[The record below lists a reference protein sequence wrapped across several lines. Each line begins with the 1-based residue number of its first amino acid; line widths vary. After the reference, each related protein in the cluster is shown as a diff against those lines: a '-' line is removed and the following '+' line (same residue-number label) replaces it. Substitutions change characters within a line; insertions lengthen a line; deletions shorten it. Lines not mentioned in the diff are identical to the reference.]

1 MGIITLDRK
10 KIFYF
15 LLCMAF
21 FGSLPSIKAQ
31 CPTVT
36 DLTQSFCDVESP
48 TIASLAATAN
58 GNGVAWYATATSTT
72 PLSPTSG
79 LADGEDYFADDNSGT
94 CGVRP
99 RVVVTVYGRPFAQSF
114 QGPCVDDPSD
124 ATIADLTATGN
135 NIQWYLSPSGGS
147 PLPSTTVLAD
157 NTFYY
162 ASQTNPDTGCET
174 SRRPVLVTVGV
185 VPVPTG
191 DPIQSFCNL
200 PGNPPTLNNVVVSG
214 DNNWYATASSAVPIP
229 LSTTLVNG
237 QSYFA
242 TTVDPPCESSTRFE
256 VQVVLVQPNNAGT
269 NGNRSICVNELTT
282 TPPFNLF
289 ALLGGTPDNTGT
301 WAGPLTTSNGFQGT
315 VNVSTLT
322 LAGSPY
328 TFTYTVSSALCAT
341 ATSTVTI
348 TVLPVPVVSIAANTT
363 ICSGNNATVTFT
375 GTPNATVTYN
385 INGGA
390 NQTINLNGTGTAT
403 VTNTYTTTTTFNLV
417 SVSSAS
423 TPSCT
428 QTQTG
433 SVTINVLPQ
442 PTVTLSPAITVCPNG
457 SATVTF
463 TGTPNATITYTVNG
477 GSNQTIVLNAAGT
490 ATITNNY
497 TATTTYNLVGAA
509 SATTPVC
516 TNAQTGSVTVT
527 VRPLPTVAISGTAN
541 ICANGSATVTFTGTP
556 NAIVTYTI
564 NGGANQTINLNG
576 AGTATITN
584 TFATTTVYTLVSVV
598 TSGLPACSQPQ
609 TGSATITVIPPP
621 TATIAANN
629 TICSGSSATVTFTGT
644 PNATVTYNINGGAS
658 QTIVLNAS
666 GTATITNT
674 YTTTTVFNLVN
685 VASSGTP
692 SCTQTLTGNI
702 TITVLPLPTV
712 TVTGNTTI
720 CPNASATVTFTGT
733 PNAIVT
739 YTVNGGPS
747 QTITL
752 NAAGTASITNT
763 YATTTVYTIVS
774 AATGGTPNC
783 SQPQTGT
790 VTVTVTPLPTV
801 TISGTAS
808 VCPNGAATITFTGT
822 PNATVTY
829 TVNGGPNQTIVLS
842 AGGTATITG
851 NYTATTVFTL
861 VSIATSGTPSCS
873 QPQTGSATITVTP
886 LPTATIASSS
896 TICIGASA
904 TVTFTG
910 TPNAIVTYTAN
921 GGPNQ
926 TITLNAAGTATITS
940 TFSATTVY
948 TLVGVAT
955 SGTPSCSQPLT
966 GTITITVVPQ
976 PTASIAANANIC
988 SGGSATVTFTGTPN
1002 ATVTYTI
1009 NGGSNQTI
1017 VLDAAGTATV
1027 TNTYTATTTF
1037 NLVSVTSTGTPGCS
1051 QPATGTVTITVIPP
1065 PTVTIAANTTICSG
1079 QNATVT
1085 FTGTPN
1091 ATVTYNSNGGANQTI
1106 VLNAAGTAT
1115 ITNTYTANTTINLVS
1130 VATSGTPSCSQPA
1143 TGSVTITVLPLP
1155 IVSIA
1160 STTTTIC
1167 SGTTGTVTFTGT
1179 PNAIVTYT
1187 INGGP
1192 SQTITLNA
1200 AGTATLTNTYTATAI
1215 FNLVSVATTGS
1226 PGCSQPQTGT
1236 VTITVVPPP
1245 TVTAV
1250 SSATTICS
1258 GGSATVTFTGTPNA
1272 TVTYTVNAG
1281 PSQTIVLDATGTAT
1295 ITNTYTATTVFA
1307 ITGIA
1312 TSGTPNCMQPQ
1323 NTTIT
1328 INVTPLPT
1336 ATVGP
1341 DSNICN
1347 GQSATVT
1354 FTGTP
1359 NATVTYTINGG
1370 PNQTIVLDASGTATL
1385 TNTYTADA
1393 TISLVGVA
1401 TSGTPSCSQP
1411 LTGGA
1416 VITVLPAPIASI
1428 SGDSLLCS
1436 GESATVTFTGT
1447 PNATISYT
1455 ENNGPNQ
1462 TIVLDASG
1470 QAEINADFT
1479 ATTIYTLVSVTSP
1492 GTPACVQ
1499 PVTGTVTI
1507 EIVPLPTVAMTSDV
1521 TICFGDSATVTFTG
1535 TPDAQVTYNIDG
1547 GDDQIIVLDAA
1558 GTATI
1563 TNTYTAT
1570 TVFNLTYITLTGT
1583 PSCNQDVTGT
1593 LTITVEPIP
1602 TVTVSGDATI
1612 CSGADAT
1619 ITFTGTPNAAVTYTL
1634 NGDSATVILD
1644 ASGNATITNSFTV
1657 DSVLNLVSITTAGSP
1672 GCTQSVTGTVTITVA
1687 PLPIVSVIA
1696 NTNVCVGQAAT
1707 ITFNGTPNATVTY
1720 NINNT
1725 GDQTIVLDATG
1736 TATITNTFTANATI
1750 VLVSIQSAGTPSCTS
1765 PLTDVINITVNPLPT
1780 VAITALNTTIC
1791 SGSIAGV
1798 RFTGTPN
1805 SIVTYTS
1812 NGNAQTIAIGA
1823 SGIAIL
1829 STAYTATTTINLVSI
1844 ALANPPGCSQTQ
1856 TGSVTINV
1864 TQPPNAG
1871 SNAVLPLCG
1880 NSAPQDLFLLLGP
1893 TAQTGGTWT
1902 PALASGTGVFNPA
1915 LDTAGTYVYT
1925 VVGTP
1930 PCIND
1935 TASASVTV
1943 TQQTDAGTDG
1953 VASLCS
1959 NADPIDLFTFLGGTP
1974 QPGGTWSPALPS
1986 GSGVLNPGVDAAG
1999 VYTYTVTGVAPCVD
2013 DSSTVT
2019 VSITPGPDAGIPG
2032 TLTLCTNS
2040 TAQDLFASLGGTP
2053 QVGGTWT
2060 PTLTSG
2066 TGIFDPAVD
2075 PVGVYTY
2082 TFSGNQPC
2090 DDDTATVTVTVN
2102 PVPNAGID
2110 GTAIY
2115 CSNYAP
2121 SDLIVFLGAT
2131 AQPGGTWTPALASGT
2146 GVFNPLVDA
2155 AGTYTYT
2162 VGGGLCSTDTAEVVV
2177 TVFQSPNAGGLGA
2190 TLLINSCVTTNSVDL
2205 FTGLNG
2211 TQGVGSWNDDDGTGA
2226 LTDNVFNPSIAGAGT
2241 YHFTYTVSGGISPC
2255 VSDSATVTVV
2265 VDPTPNSGT
2274 FAGIQSICTSVGTF
2288 DLTTLLTGSQPN
2300 GVWTDSNNVVVTSPI
2315 DVSTLAAGTYD
2326 YTYTITNGCG
2336 TDTETV
2342 QLTILPNPVLNLPD
2356 VTVASPICVGQNAVV
2371 SFANMTDGDYT
2382 LTYDLS
2388 GSNVLQGQTVNLTI
2402 TGGAGSFDI
2411 PAASIPNTGI
2421 TTVTFLNIASA
2432 ATSCATVVADVSAN
2446 FTVNPNADLVDANL
2460 AIATACIG
2468 SDAVV
2473 TISGAT
2479 GLPDGDY
2486 TFDYNIPT
2494 ATPPTATTS
2503 SVTVSAGA
2511 GQFNIPSASIATA
2524 GNYTLTITAITSLTS
2539 GCNNTSENAT
2549 ANFTVNPT
2557 LDLVDANLSIATTC
2571 VGSDAVVTIAGATGL
2586 ADGDYTFDY
2595 SIPTATP
2602 PTATTGTVTIASGA
2616 GQFNIAAASIATAG
2630 NYTMTIT
2637 AITSVSS
2644 GCNNASENATA
2655 NFAVN
2660 PTSDL
2665 VDANLTI
2672 ANVCQ
2677 GSDAIVLISGATG
2690 LTDGDYTFDYNIPT
2704 ATPPTA
2710 TTGTITIS
2718 GGVGQ
2723 FNVPSASIATAGNYT
2738 LTINAITSLSG
2749 SCNNASENASANFAV
2764 NATADLVDA
2773 NLSIANVCSG
2783 TDATVLIAGATG
2795 LPDGNYTFDYSIPTA
2810 TPTSGTTATVSI
2822 VAGAGQF
2829 NIPAA
2834 SVSIAGNYTMTI
2846 TAIISAASGCDN
2858 TSENA
2863 AASFTIL
2870 ALPNATGATLN
2881 AVDACLG
2888 FANIVGIS
2896 GATSLTD
2903 GNYDIDYT
2911 LTGANTAATTVN
2923 VTFTGGNASFTIPA
2937 TELANLGSVTLTV
2950 SQITG
2955 AANPCGAIGAGF
2967 TTAFDVSQPDDAVLN
2982 DKGNEF
2988 CATDNPRISSLS
3000 ANISGNETVVWY
3012 DAASGGAAYGD
3023 NDLLVDGTTY
3033 YAVIQNAAGCES
3045 ATRLPVTVDLTK
3057 CNDIVIPD
3065 GFSPNGDGVNED
3077 FFIRNLIEKYPNF
3090 KLEIYNRY
3098 GNIVYKGNRF
3108 TPNWDGTTNEGGL
3121 KLGNSLL
3128 PTGVYFY
3135 ILEFNDGVR
3144 DPKQGRV
3151 YLNR

>member
-10 KIFYF
+10 KIFY
-15 LLCMAF
+15 LLFCVAF
-21 FGSLPSIKAQ
+21 FGSLQSIKAQ

-36 DLTQSFCDVESP
+36 NLNQSFCDVESP
-48 TIASLAATAN
+48 TIASLAATSN
-58 GNGVAWYATATSTT
+58 GNGVVWYATATSTT
-72 PLSPTSG
+72 PLSPASG

-94 CGVRP
+94 CGTRP
-99 RVVVTVYGRPFAQSF
+99 RVVVTVYARPFAQSF

-135 NIQWYLSPSGGS
+135 NIQWYLTASGGT

-185 VPVPTG
+185 VPIPTG
-191 DPIQSFCNL
+191 DPIQSFCNI
-200 PGNPPTLNNVVVSG
+200 PGNPPTLNDVVVSG

-229 LSTTLVNG
+229 LSTQLVNG

-256 VQVVLVQPNNAGT
+256 VQVNLVAPNNAGT
-269 NGNRSICVNELTT
+269 NGTRSICVNELAT
-282 TPPFNLF
+282 TPAFNLF
-289 ALLGGTPDNTGT
+289 ALLGGTPNNTGT
-301 WAGPLTTSNGFQGT
+301 WSGPLTTANGFQGT

-328 TFTYTVSSALCAT
+328 TFTYTVSSALCPT
-341 ATSTVTI
+341 ATSTVII
-348 TVLPVPVVSIAANTT
+348 TVLPVPTVAIAANTT
-363 ICSGNNATVTFT
+363 ICSGTSATVTFT
-375 GTPNATVTYN
+375 GTPNAAVTYN
-385 INGGA
+385 INSGP
-390 NQTINLNGTGTAT
+390 NQTINLNGSGTAT
-403 VTNTYTTTTTFNLV
+403 ITNTYTTTTTFNLV
-417 SVSSAS
+417 SVAS
-423 TPSCT
+423 TSTPACS

-433 SVTINVLPQ
+433 SVTINVLPP

-463 TGTPNATITYTVNG
+463 TGTPNATITYTVNSG
-477 GSNQTIVLNAAGT
+477 PNQTITLNAAGA
-490 ATITNNY
+490 ATITQTY
-497 TATTTYNLVGAA
+497 TATTTYTLVSAA

-516 TNAQTGSVTVT
+516 TNPQTGSMVVT

-541 ICANGSATVTFTGTP
+541 VCTGGSATVTFTGTP
-556 NAIVTYTI
+556 NAIVTYTV
-564 NGGANQTINLNG
+564 NSGPNQTINLNA

-584 TFATTTVYTLVSVV
+584 TFTATTTYTLVSVV

-609 TGSATITVIPPP
+609 TGSVVITVLPPP

-644 PNATVTYNINGGAS
+644 PNATVTYNINGGGS
-658 QTIVLNAS
+658 QTIVLNAA
-666 GTATITNT
+666 GTATLTNT
-674 YTTTTVFNLVN
+674 YTANAVFNLVSA
-685 VASSGTP
+685 ASSGTP
-692 SCTQTLTGNI
+692 SCTQPLTGSI
-702 TITVLPLPTV
+702 TITVRPLPTV
-712 TVTGNTTI
+712 TASGNATI
-720 CPNASATVTFTGT
+720 CPNTAATVTFTGT
-733 PNAIVT
+733 PNAIIT
-739 YTVNGGPS
+739 YTVNSGPN

-752 NAAGTASITNT
+752 NATGTATLTNT
-763 YATTTVYTIVS
+763 YTATTVYTIVS

-801 TISGTAS
+801 TISGTAN

-829 TVNGGPNQTIVLS
+829 TVNSGPNQTIALN

-851 NYTATTVFTL
+851 NYTVTTVFTL
-861 VSIATSGTPSCS
+861 VGVATSGTPSCS
-873 QPQTGSATITVTP
+873 QPQTGTATISVTP

-910 TPNAIVTYTAN
+910 TPNAIVTYTVN
-921 GGPNQ
+921 SGPNQ
-926 TITLNAAGTATITS
+926 TITLNAAGTAAITQAY
-940 TFSATTVY
+940 SATTVF
-948 TLVGVAT
+948 TLVSVAT
-955 SGTPSCSQPLT
+955 AGTPSCSQPAT
-966 GTITITVVPQ
+966 GTITITVVPP
-976 PTASIAANANIC
+976 PTVAIAANANIC

-1009 NGGSNQTI
+1009 NGGGNQTI
-1017 VLDAAGTATV
+1017 VLNAAGTATI
-1027 TNTYTATTTF
+1027 TNTYTATTIF
-1037 NLVSVTSTGTPGCS
+1037 NLVSIASTGTPGCS
-1051 QPATGTVTITVIPP
+1051 QPQTGSVTITVIPP

-1079 QNATVT
+1079 QSATVS

-1091 ATVTYNSNGGANQTI
+1091 ATVTYNINSGPNQTI
-1106 VLNAAGTAT
+1106 LLNAAGTAT
-1115 ITNTYTANTTINLVS
+1115 LTNTYTTNTTINLIS

-1155 IVSIA
+1155 VAAISA
-1160 STTTTIC
+1160 TTTTIC

-1179 PNAIVTYT
+1179 PNATVTYT
-1187 INGGP
+1187 INGGGN
-1192 SQTITLNA
+1192 QTIVLNA

-1245 TVTAV
+1245 TVTAS
-1250 SSATTICS
+1250 SSASTICS

-1272 TVTYTVNAG
+1272 TVTYNING
-1281 PSQTIVLDATGTAT
+1281 GGSQTIVLNASGTAT
-1295 ITNTYTATTVFA
+1295 ITNTYTATTVFT

-1312 TSGTPNCMQPQ
+1312 TSGTPSCTLPQ
-1323 NTTIT
+1323 NSTIT

-1341 DSNICN
+1341 DANICS
-1347 GQSATVT
+1347 GQSATLT

-1359 NATVTYTINGG
+1359 NAIVTYTVNSG
-1370 PNQTIVLDASGTATL
+1370 PNQTITLGAAGTATL
-1385 TNTYTADA
+1385 TNTYTANT
-1393 TISLVGVA
+1393 TITLVSVA
-1401 TSGTPSCSQP
+1401 TAGTPSCSQP
-1411 LTGGA
+1411 LSGGA
-1416 VITVLPAPIASI
+1416 VITVLPVPTASI
-1428 SGDSLLCS
+1428 IGGELLCS
-1436 GESATVTFTGT
+1436 GENATVEFEGT
-1447 PNATISYT
+1447 PFATITYT
-1455 ENNGPNQ
+1455 INNGPEL
-1462 TIVLDASG
+1462 TIVLDDEG
-1470 QAEINADFT
+1470 HAEISDDYT
-1479 ATTIYTLVSVTSP
+1479 ATTTFTLVSVTSP
-1492 GTPACVQ
+1492 GPSGCVL
-1499 PVTGTVTI
+1499 PVTGSVTI
-1507 EIVPLPTVAMTSDV
+1507 EIIPLPTVTITSDV
-1521 TICFGDSATVTFTG
+1521 TICSGGSATVTFNG
-1535 TPDAQVTYNIDG
+1535 SPDAQVTYNIDG

-1558 GTATI
+1558 GTASI

-1570 TVFNLTYITLTGT
+1570 TVFNVTYVTLTGT
-1583 PSCNQDVTGT
+1583 PSCNQDVTGSV
-1593 LTITVEPIP
+1593 TITVEPIP
-1602 TVTVSGDATI
+1602 TVTISGDATV
-1612 CSGADAT
+1612 CSGDDAT
-1619 ITFTGTPNAAVTYTL
+1619 ITFSGTPNATVTYTV
-1634 NGDSATVILD
+1634 NGDTNTVTLD
-1644 ASGNATITNSFTV
+1644 ASGNATVTIPFTANSV
-1657 DSVLNLVSITTAGSP
+1657 INLVSITTAGSP
-1672 GCTQSVTGTVTITVA
+1672 GCTQTVTGTVTITVA
-1687 PLPIVSVIA
+1687 PLPTVSIIA
-1696 NTNVCVGQAAT
+1696 NTNVCAGQAST
-1707 ITFNGTPNATVTY
+1707 ITFNGTPGATVTY

-1725 GDQTIVLDATG
+1725 GDQTVVLDASG

-1750 VLVSIQSAGTPSCTS
+1750 ALVSIQSSGTPSCTS
-1765 PLTDVINITVNPLPT
+1765 PLADVINITVNPLPT
-1780 VAITALNTTIC
+1780 VAITTVNTTIC
-1791 SGSIAGV
+1791 SGSVTAV
-1798 RFTGTPN
+1798 RFVGTPN
-1805 SIVTYTS
+1805 TIVTYTA
-1812 NGNAQTIAIGA
+1812 NGNTQTINIGP

-1829 STAYTATTTINLVSI
+1829 TAPYTVTTVINIVSV
-1844 ALANPPGCSQTQ
+1844 ALANPPSCSQPQ
-1856 TGSVTINV
+1856 TGTVTITV

-1893 TAQTGGTWT
+1893 TAQTGGTWS

-1915 LDTAGTYVYT
+1915 VDTAGTYVYT

-1943 TQQTDAGTDG
+1943 TPQTDAGTDG

-1959 NADPIDLFTFLGGTP
+1959 NTDPIDLFTFLGGTP

-1986 GSGVLNPGVDAAG
+1986 GTGVLNPGSDAAG
-1999 VYTYTVTGVAPCVD
+1999 VYTYTVVGVAPCVD

-2019 VSITPGPDAGIPG
+2019 VSITPGPDAGISG
-2032 TLTLCTNS
+2032 SLTLCANS
-2040 TAQDLFASLGGTP
+2040 AAQDLFASLGGTP
-2053 QVGGTWT
+2053 QVGGTWS
-2060 PTLTSG
+2060 PAMASG
-2066 TGIFDPAVD
+2066 TGVFDPAVD
-2075 PVGVYTY
+2075 AAGVYTY

-2090 DDDTATVTVTVN
+2090 DDDTATVTVTVS
-2102 PVPNAGID
+2102 PIPNAGVD

-2121 SDLIVFLGAT
+2121 SDLIAFLGAT
-2131 AQPGGTWTPALASGT
+2131 AQPGGTWSPALASGT
-2146 GVFNPLVDA
+2146 GIFNPLVDA

-2190 TLLINSCVTTNSVDL
+2190 TLLINSCITSTSVDL
-2205 FTGLNG
+2205 FTGLSGSQGIG
-2211 TQGVGSWNDDDGTGA
+2211 TWNDDDGSGA
-2226 LTDNVFNPSIAGAGT
+2226 QIDNIFNPSIAGVGT
-2241 YHFTYTVSGGISPC
+2241 YHFTYTVTGGISPC

-2274 FAGIQSICTSVGTF
+2274 FSGVQSICTSVGTF
-2288 DLTTLLTGSQPN
+2288 DLATLLTGNQTG
-2300 GVWTDSNNVVVTSPI
+2300 GVWTDSSNVVVTSPI
-2315 DVSTLAAGTYD
+2315 DVSTFTAGTYD
-2326 YTYTITNGCG
+2326 YTYTITNTCG

-2356 VTVASPICVGQNAVV
+2356 VSVASPVCVGQNAVV

-2388 GSNVLQGQTVNLTI
+2388 VSNILAGQTVNLTI
-2402 TGGAGSFDI
+2402 AGGNGTFDI
-2411 PAASIPNTGI
+2411 PATSIPNTGI

-2432 ATSCATVVADVSAN
+2432 TTSCSTIIADVSAN
-2446 FTVNPNADLVDANL
+2446 FTVSPLADLVDANL
-2460 AIATACIG
+2460 NIANACLG

-2486 TFDYNIPT
+2486 TFDYSIPT
-2494 ATPPTATTS
+2494 ATPDTGTTGT
-2503 SVTVSAGA
+2503 VTVTGGA
-2511 GQFNIPSASIATA
+2511 GQFNIPAASITAA

-2539 GCNNTSENAT
+2539 GCNNTSENAV
-2549 ANFTVNPT
+2549 ANFTVNPVS
-2557 LDLVDANLSIATTC
+2557 DVADVDLSIANTC
-2571 VGSDAVVTIAGATGL
+2571 LGSNATVQISGATGL
-2586 ADGDYTFDY
+2586 PDGDYTFDY

-2602 PTATTGTVTIASGA
+2602 DTATTGTVTITGGA
-2616 GQFNIAAASIATAG
+2616 GQFDIPAASIATAG

-2637 AITSVSS
+2637 AITSISG
-2644 GCNNASENATA
+2644 GCNNASENASATFTVTPA
-2655 NFAVN
+2655 
-2660 PTSDL
+2660 SDL
-2665 VDANLTI
+2665 VDADLSI
-2672 ANVCQ
+2672 ANVCT
-2677 GSDAIVLISGATG
+2677 GSNATVQISATG
-2690 LTDGDYTFDYNIPT
+2690 LTDGDYTFDYSIPT
-2704 ATPPTA
+2704 ATPATG
-2710 TTGTITIS
+2710 TTGTVTIT
-2718 GGVGQ
+2718 GGAGQ
-2723 FNVPSASIATAGNYT
+2723 FDIPSASIATAGNYT
-2738 LTINAITSLSG
+2738 LTITAITSLSGACNNASENASATFTVTPSSDLVDANLGIANVCSGTDAVVLISGATGLADGNYTFDYSIPTATPTTATTGTVAIASGAGQFNIPAAMVTAAGNYTMTITAITSLSG
-2749 SCNNASENASANFAV
+2749 SCNNASENAA
-2764 NATADLVDA
+2764 AT
-2773 NLSIANVCSG
+2773 
-2783 TDATVLIAGATG
+2783 
-2795 LPDGNYTFDYSIPTA
+2795 
-2810 TPTSGTTATVSI
+2810 
-2822 VAGAGQF
+2822 
-2829 NIPAA
+2829 
-2834 SVSIAGNYTMTI
+2834 
-2846 TAIISAASGCDN
+2846 
-2858 TSENA
+2858 
-2863 AASFTIL
+2863 FTIL
-2870 ALPNATGATLN
+2870 ALPNVTGATLN
-2881 AVDACLG
+2881 VVDSCFG
-2888 FANIVGIS
+2888 FANVVGIT
-2896 GATSLTD
+2896 GATGLAD

-2911 LTGANTAATTVN
+2911 LTGANTATTTVT
-2923 VTFTGGNASFTIPA
+2923 VAFTGGNASFTIPA
-2937 TELANLGSVTLTV
+2937 TDLPNLGTVTLTV
-2950 SQITG
+2950 SQIIG
-2955 AANPCGAIGAGF
+2955 ATNQCGSVGAGF
-2967 TTAFDVSQPDDAVLN
+2967 TASFDIAQPDDVVLN

-2988 CATDNPRISSLS
+2988 CSTDMPRISNLS

-3012 DAASGGAAYGD
+3012 DAPTGGNQYAD

-3033 YAVIQNAAGCES
+3033 YAALQNAAGCES
-3045 ATRLPVTVDLTK
+3045 ATRLPVEVDLSK

-3077 FFIRNLIEKYPNF
+3077 FFIRNLKENYPNF

-3108 TPNWDGTTNEGGL
+3108 TPNWDGTTTEGGM